1 MVIKNIAVGDSNFE
15 VATSVGENCGFLFS
29 LSSFYEDGKKDVA
42 ETYLGIDEAKQI
54 IDALQESINFASS
67 LKE

>member
-1 MVIKNIAVGDSNFE
+1 MAIKNIAVGDGSFE
-15 VATSVGENCGFLFS
+15 AATSVGENCGFLFS

-42 ETYLGIDEAKQI
+42 EIYVGIDEAKQI
-54 IDALQESINFASS
+54 INVLQESIDFANS